1 MKGYRGD
8 MSYKEKQRIEISIEV
23 LNKIAVFL
31 YLLAILET
39 AAYVFGLKI
48 GFINLRAIAIEKYTV
63 CVVGTALLGFGISK
77 ISNKVKEEFIKKLK
91 YTK

>member
-8 MSYKEKQRIEISIEV
+8 MSYKEKQRIESSVEV
-23 LNKIAVFL
+23 LNKIAVVL

-39 AAYVFGLKI
+39 AAYVCGLKI
-48 GFINLRAIAIEKYTV
+48 GFINLRAIANEKNTV

-77 ISNKVKEEFIKKLK
+77 RSNKVKEEFIKKVK
-91 YTK
+91 YKK